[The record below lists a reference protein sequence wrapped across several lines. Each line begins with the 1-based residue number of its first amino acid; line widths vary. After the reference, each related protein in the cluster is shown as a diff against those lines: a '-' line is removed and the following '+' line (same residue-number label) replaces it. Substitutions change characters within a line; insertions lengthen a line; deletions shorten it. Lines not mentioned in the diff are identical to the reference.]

1 MLVVKK
7 TRNMSIK
14 NQKLK
19 KKTVKNIKKYLREGS
34 DVVQI
39 LKMKPIDL
47 NPWNVHSLYDFCTYF
62 NCPCCEY
69 KNSSKQDF
77 VHHAY
82 CFHPESDKYLRN
94 ITDGSIN
101 DVDFPPEINIR
112 NKIKTKILDINVEE
126 DDDRKKEDVENQNL
140 FEINPVLKV
149 KKLDDEEI
157 YCYLCD
163 QYFCELNLFQEHQE
177 LVHNLEYE
185 EPFDD
190 LDPNLDQDL
199 DQNLDQNL
207 DTNLDHLDKNLS
219 QNLDQDLDELSQT
232 NKTNKCKYCGKLFTF
247 KSNLTT
253 HIRGVHGNEKDF
265 KCDICGRSFF
275 RAKTLR
281 NHINVIHENQKE
293 YKCDYC
299 STSFEK
305 SVGLK
310 KHIQTKHQ
318 EEFKANQKSI
328 GKVLC
333 EKCKRWVWNM
343 RIHNIKKHNE
353 GQQLLQNTN
362 SNGKVQCEKCL
373 IWVKNLEI
381 HQINMHEGQISMK
394 RLKKNLIGK
403 IQCEKCHKWVKN
415 LRIHD
420 IKRHEG
426 QSLKITCDI
435 CGRSFLDL
443 ETHIKRMH
451 NVDKEK
457 LLCGECGKEF
467 DNKIRLKAHIDGF
480 HKIQKK
486 LQECQTCNKMFTKF
500 QLKIHIR
507 TVHDKIKDYI
517 CTICG
522 KAFAHKKSFTT
533 HNVEHSGIKEFECK
547 QCFKKFYRNA
557 QLQEHVKIVSF
568 LKSLKTKIF
577 AY

>member
-1 MLVVKK
+1 
-7 TRNMSIK
+7 
-14 NQKLK
+14 
-19 KKTVKNIKKYLREGS
+19 
-34 DVVQI
+34 
-39 LKMKPIDL
+39 MKPIDL

-77 VHHAY
+77 VDHAY

-112 NKIKTKILDINVEE
+112 NKIKTENLGINVEE

-157 YCYLCD
+157 YCDLCD

-190 LDPNLDQDL
+190 LDPNLD
-199 DQNLDQNL
+199 
-207 DTNLDHLDKNLS
+207 HLDKNLS
-219 QNLDQDLDELSQT
+219 QILDQDLDELSQT

-253 HIRGVHGNEKDF
+253 HIRGVHENGKDF

-275 RAKTLR
+275 RAKTFR

-333 EKCKRWVWNM
+333 EKCKRWA
-343 RIHNIKKHNE
+343 
-353 GQQLLQNTN
+353 G
-362 SNGKVQCEKCL
+362 
-373 IWVKNLEI
+373 
-381 HQINMHEGQISMK
+381 
-394 RLKKNLIGK
+394 
-403 IQCEKCHKWVKN
+403 
-415 LRIHD
+415 
-420 IKRHEG
+420 
-426 QSLKITCDI
+426 
-435 CGRSFLDL
+435 
-443 ETHIKRMH
+443 
-451 NVDKEK
+451 
-457 LLCGECGKEF
+457 
-467 DNKIRLKAHIDGF
+467 
-480 HKIQKK
+480 
-486 LQECQTCNKMFTKF
+486 
-500 QLKIHIR
+500 
-507 TVHDKIKDYI
+507 
-517 CTICG
+517 
-522 KAFAHKKSFTT
+522 
-533 HNVEHSGIKEFECK
+533 CK
-547 QCFKKFYRNA
+547 QTGTFPIA
-557 QLQEHVKIVSF
+557 S
-568 LKSLKTKIF
+568 SLTE
-577 AY
+577 